1 MLWIDIKFANL
12 VGSKLTKFKI
22 KNSNPYIAN
31 FQCPFCDDIE
41 EKKRSRGYLLEKEGK
56 IFSYCHNCGS
66 SMLLGIFI
74 GIIDE
79 YLYKEYRLE
88 TLKEKWEKPKEEPVL
103 KFSQPVFNHSIKLGT
118 PLSEPLNN
126 VAYDYA
132 IKRNIPPKFYNSLF
146 YLDNLNIL
154 TRQIDKYKETQFNK
168 EPVLVIPFYTSKREF
183 SYINCRSISP
193 TASFRYYV
201 LEVSNIHPKIWGLE
215 FVDWGKPVF
224 VFEGPIDAMCVP
236 NSIALAGVS
245 GSDAI
250 EFIAS
255 KKKKGDICFVYDKDS
270 IYNKE
275 VNRQV
280 EKRIKEGF
288 SVVIFDK
295 NFTGKDVNQVICD
308 ESMTPNEVL
317 KYLQNRTFNGLRA
330 QIELAHQSHFKYN

>member
-1 MLWIDIKFANL
+1 MLWIDIKYANIL
-12 VGSKLTKFKI
+12 GGKLRKFKI
-22 KNSNPYIAN
+22 KTSTPYVSNYS
-31 FQCPFCDDIE
+31 CPFCDDIE
-41 EKKRSRGYLLEKEGK
+41 EKKRARGYLLEKEGK

-66 SMLLGIFI
+66 SMPLGNFI
-74 GIIDE
+74 SHIDST
-79 YLYKEYRLE
+79 LYQEYRLE
-88 TLKEKWEKPKEEPVL
+88 SMREKWEKPKEKQL
-103 KFSQPVFNHSIKLGT
+103 IKFTSPVFNHSMKLGT
-118 PLSEPLNN
+118 PLSDPLNN
-126 VAYDYA
+126 VAVDYA

-146 YLDNLNIL
+146 YQEDLNTL
-154 TRQIDKYKETQFNK
+154 TKQIDKYKETQFNK

-215 FVDWGKPVF
+215 FVDWAKPVF

-250 EFIAS
+250 KFIAS
-255 KKKKGDICFVYDKDS
+255 KRKKEDICFVYDKDS

-275 VNRQV
+275 VHKQV
-280 EKRIKEGF
+280 KKRIKEGF

-295 NFTGKDVNQVICD
+295 NFTGKDVNEVICN

-330 QIELAHQSHFKYN
+330 QIELAHQSHFRYS